1 MNKIL
6 DLIFEDVK
14 NDFESVEMANADVL
28 FLYGTILLN
37 DSSTIKK

>member
-14 NDFESVEMANADVL
+14 NDFESVEMIVKNYESRG
-28 FLYGTILLN
+28 LY
-37 DSSTIKK
+37 